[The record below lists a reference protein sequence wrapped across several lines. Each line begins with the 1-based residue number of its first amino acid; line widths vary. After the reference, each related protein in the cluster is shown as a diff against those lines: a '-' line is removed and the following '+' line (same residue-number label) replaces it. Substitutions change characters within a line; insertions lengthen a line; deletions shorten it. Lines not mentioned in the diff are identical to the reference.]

1 VVYKQG
7 TKISKTIFGFMG
19 LGGKDVVM
27 VSDKAK
33 ASDMIKFIELIRKE
47 NPCGNIYVCLDNAQ
61 IHKAKSVVQK
71 A

>member
-27 VSDKAK
+27 VWYLIKHRYDKV
-33 ASDMIKFIELIRKE
+33 
-47 NPCGNIYVCLDNAQ
+47 Y
-61 IHKAKSVVQK
+61 
-71 A
+71 